1 MKYFGTDGIRGI
13 PNEQLTISLAT
24 ALGMA
29 LSELGEGPIYIG
41 TDTRTS
47 KDMLSCALIAGCLS
61 NGLDVHFLGV
71 ISTPGLIYLSKLQQA
86 TGVMITA
93 SHNPAKYN
101 GIKVVRNGNKLSPK
115 QEEQLEYLID
125 HPSYSFQKTGKC
137 FYSKHFLKEY
147 HKHLLDHLNSSHF
160 KIALDCANGST
171 YQTAPLIF
179 NLVTSSLV
187 LIGNHPDGTNI
198 NEECGATDIKQLSS
212 VVTSQECDFGIAFDG
227 DGDRIILVDRNGNC
241 IDGDS
246 ILYILALYLKSVN
259 KLKDNTVVL
268 SVMSNL
274 GVIQSL
280 KRHGIRVI
288 ETPVGDKHIGKVLSE
303 NKYSLGGE
311 SSGHIIL
318 ADMSTTGD
326 GILVAL
332 KIISILEETHTRL
345 EDWISDITYY
355 PDSLQNLVVKDK
367 KKVMGDPLRNEI
379 ELMKR
384 ELNQDC
390 KILVRPSGT
399 EDCIRV
405 SVMARTK
412 QLVQEYKER
421 LISYIRLL
429 DA

>member
-13 PNEQLTISLAT
+13 PNEQLTLPLVT

-29 LSELGEGPIYIG
+29 ITELGKGPIFIG
-41 TDTRTS
+41 TDTRGS

-61 NGLDVHFLGV
+61 KGVDVHFLGV
-71 ISTPGLIYLSKLQQA
+71 ISTPGLVYLSKFQQA
-86 TGVMITA
+86 IGVMITA
-93 SHNPAKYN
+93 SHNPSIYN
-101 GIKVVRNGNKLSPK
+101 GIKVVQFGNKLSAE

-125 HPSYSFQKTGKC
+125 HPNYLVQTPGRC

-171 YQTAPLIF
+171 HQTAPLIF
-179 NLVTSSLV
+179 NLVTNSLV
-187 LIGNHPDGTNI
+187 IIGNHPDGTNI
-198 NEECGATDIKQLSS
+198 NEECGATNVKQLSS
-212 VVTSQECDFGIAFDG
+212 VVTEQKCDFGIAFDG

-259 KLKDNTVVL
+259 KLRDNTVVL

-303 NKYSLGGE
+303 NNYSLGGE

-345 EDWISDITYY
+345 EDWIADLTYY

-367 KKVMGDPLRNEI
+367 KKVMGDPLQNEI
-379 ELMKR
+379 ELIKK

-405 SVMARTK
+405 SVMAKTK